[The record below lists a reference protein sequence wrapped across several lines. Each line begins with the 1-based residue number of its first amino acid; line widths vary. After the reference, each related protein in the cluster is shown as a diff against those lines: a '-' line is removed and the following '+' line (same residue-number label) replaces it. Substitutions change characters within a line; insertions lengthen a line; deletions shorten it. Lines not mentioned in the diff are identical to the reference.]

1 MKDTKIKE
9 YLKKDQNV
17 SLKANRVFDNF
28 IENLE
33 IEKENSNNLNS
44 NKKVATFY
52 VFKKILTY
60 AACFFIIIAG
70 SNVYAHSKGYDN
82 IFFLIKDLTT
92 YKKVEDPNEIFFD
105 QDIIISY
112 SFFQITNNV
121 EMQVNELQIKDNKA
135 RLFLLVKELK
145 QNDETPFTYKVY
157 NDNGTIMYDA
167 KSISDGSKLV
177 YTEIL
182 ELYNYKDNTKKIKLE
197 IFDNKNKL
205 LKTVTIDLDEKTIE
219 AKTENIEVK
228 KISQIE
234 LNRFLKEE
242 TEKSYSKKDIEEKEV
257 IILETYDIYYS
268 DGKYTVRYLYMIP
281 DKKAFDDNTVEDSDI
296 YINSA
301 QFKYENNIYKLVNI
315 EVPSKF
321 L

>member
-92 YKKVEDPNEIFFD
+92 YKKVEDPNEIFSD

-157 NDNGTIMYDA
+157 NDNGTIMYDS

-182 ELYNYKDNTKKIKLE
+182 ELNNYKDNTKKIKLE
-197 IFDNKNKL
+197 IFDNENKL

-242 TEKSYSKKDIEEKEV
+242 TEKLYSKKDIEEKEV

>member
-9 YLKKDQNV
+9 YLKRDQNV
-17 SLKANRVFDNF
+17 SFNANRVFDKFTQNVQ
-28 IENLE
+28 IEN
-33 IEKENSNNLNS
+33 ENSKNINS
-44 NKKVATFY
+44 SKKVSTY
-52 VFKKILTY
+52 HGFKKFLAY
-60 AACFFIIIAG
+60 AACFFVIIAG

-92 YKKVEDPNEIFFD
+92 YKKVEDPNEIFSD

-145 QNDETPFTYKVY
+145 QNDETPFIYKVY
-157 NDNGTIMYDA
+157 NDNNSIMYDA
-167 KSISDGSKLV
+167 SSKSDRSKLV

-182 ELYNYKDNTKKIKLE
+182 ELYNYKENTKKIKLE
-197 IFDNKNKL
+197 IYDKNKRL
-205 LKTVTIDLDEKTIE
+205 LKTVTINLDEKTIE

-242 TEKSYSKKDIEEKEV
+242 TEKSYSKKDIDEKEV

-268 DGKYTVRYLYMIP
+268 DGKYIVKYLYMMP
-281 DKKAFDDNTVEDSDI
+281 EQKAFEDNTVEDSDI
-296 YINSA
+296 YINTIE
-301 QFKYENNIYKLVNI
+301 FKYDDNRYKLVNI